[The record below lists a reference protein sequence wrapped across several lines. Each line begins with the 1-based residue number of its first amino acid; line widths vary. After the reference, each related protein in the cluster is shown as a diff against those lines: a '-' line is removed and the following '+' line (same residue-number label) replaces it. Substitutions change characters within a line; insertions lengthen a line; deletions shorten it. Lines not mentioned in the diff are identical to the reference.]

1 MCIYRILTDV
11 NLLPLKWK
19 IKLSVEYHISLGQI
33 VDKWTEIHLII
44 MIIINPFDNCVRQL
58 IDAGNILALTD
69 KYSFILMNLF
79 FLPQA
84 PVWQQGAP

>member
-1 MCIYRILTDV
+1 
-11 NLLPLKWK
+11 
-19 IKLSVEYHISLGQI
+19 
-33 VDKWTEIHLII
+33 

-79 FLPQA
+79 FLPQT
-84 PVWQQGAP
+84 PV